1 MLLNTKRQY
10 RKSSPQE
17 DMYVVINQD
26 GEVFTGLKG
35 GYPVYSNDWSQAKPL
50 FITNTTHLL
59 KEKGTE
65 LIKES
70 EL

>member
-1 MLLNTKRQY
+1 MIKRTY
-10 RKSSPQE
+10 KKTSPFLE
-17 DMYVVINQD
+17 RYIVVNQD
-26 GEVFTGLKG
+26 GGVFVGLRG
-35 GYPVYSNDWSQAKPL
+35 GYPQYSSNWGEAKPL
-50 FITNTTHLL
+50 FIENTSYLL

>member
-1 MLLNTKRQY
+1 MIKRTY
-10 RKSSPQE
+10 KKTPPFLER
-17 DMYVVINQD
+17 YIVVNQD
-26 GEVFTGLKG
+26 GGVFVGLRG
-35 GYPVYSNDWSQAKPL
+35 GYPQYSSNWSEAKPL
-50 FITNTTHLL
+50 FIENTSYLL

>member
-1 MLLNTKRQY
+1 MKRKPY
-10 RKSSPQE
+10 NKTNPPE
-17 DMYVVINQD
+17 DSYVVINQN
-26 GEVFTGLKG
+26 GEVYVGLKG
-35 GYPVYSNDWSQAKPL
+35 GYPVYSNNWSQAKPL
-50 FITNTTHLL
+50 FIGNTLFLL

>member
-1 MLLNTKRQY
+1 MKRKPY
-10 RKSSPQE
+10 NKTNPPE
-17 DMYVVINQD
+17 DSYVVINQN
-26 GEVFTGLKG
+26 GEVYVGLKG
-35 GYPVYSNDWSQAKPL
+35 GYPVYSNNWSQAKPL
-50 FITNTTHLL
+50 FIENTSHLL

>member
-1 MLLNTKRQY
+1 MKRKPY
-10 RKSSPQE
+10 NKTNPPE
-17 DMYVVINQD
+17 DSYVVINQN
-26 GEVFTGLKG
+26 GEVYVGLKG
-35 GYPVYSNDWSQAKPL
+35 GYPVYSNNWSQAKPL
-50 FITNTTHLL
+50 FIGNTSHLL

>member
-1 MLLNTKRQY
+1 MKRRPY
-10 RKSSPQE
+10 RKTNPPE
-17 DMYVVINQD
+17 DLYVVVNQN
-26 GEVFTGLKG
+26 GEVYVGLKS

-50 FITNTTHLL
+50 CITNTTHLL